1 LTRPRRTATVAEE
14 KDYPPTAPGF
24 SGGAL
29 REETAVRKRLFS
41 LCLAVLLG
49 IGVLTLPAGTA
60 VSAASPAT
68 FGPFDPRIELDG
80 HWGRDDDVAITVN
93 SGSSLRFR
101 FTGDRLG
108 AWFDTAS
115 ITVPAQLYVSIDRG
129 EAVLVK
135 VDADHKVFAEGLDPT
150 VAHTAEIVVKDVD
163 EYENR
168 WIMPLQSGVVL
179 KKIEL
184 APAAQLIPLPTTAE
198 HRLEFYGDSITQGVM
213 ALCPQLGIDC
223 ADGSR
228 SYAHLVGKAFG
239 ADTNQV
245 GFGKQGIIQPGHGN
259 VGTASDSFGWNLAG
273 FPAAPFDPGAVVV
286 NFGTND
292 APYTS
297 VEFTPKYLAYL
308 QQIRAA
314 NPRSLIVAMRPFNG
328 AHDADIKAA
337 VTAANDRK
345 IVYVDTTGW
354 LGADDYNGSTHP
366 NVKGHQVAAAK
377 LTKVLERLT
386 GWHAS
391 RPGDAVDPS
400 LAPIGTA
407 DATCSD
413 TPLKLTFGGPVELGV
428 KGKLRIHRVGGE
440 VVDTIDLADL
450 ASYKRFI
457 GGARSDFGELHTWTY
472 QPVVVDG
479 RTISIHPHQRLAPG
493 QVYYVTVDP
502 GFVVG
507 NPGIA
512 EPSRWMFRTRH
523 DPASDSKLTVD
534 GRGSADFCT
543 VQGAI
548 DFVADGNQ
556 ARIDVAPGLYRELVY
571 VPKNK
576 PGITIVGAGAGR
588 TVIGY
593 PNNNL
598 LNGDYAMAN
607 VPIEQAYCPRRVL
620 AQPDRF
626 NCWRAAMGVDA
637 DDFSLADVT
646 VQNLTPYRGSQA
658 EAFRGNGERIV
669 LARVR
674 ILGYQDSLRLQGK
687 GFVTDSYIEGDV
699 DFVWGTGGVFV
710 QDSELKA
717 LHEGY
722 YNQVRNSDNGPGNI
736 FVRVRLTRAA
746 EVPDDGVFLG
756 RVELSRFPTS
766 QVVFIDSAMDAHVKK
781 AGWQITSP
789 NDCAAA
795 GQVRFWEYRSTDLA
809 GRPIDTSTRLACS
822 RQLSDDEAAR
832 LRNPS
837 NVFGGW
843 QPVVPLKGE
852 SR

>member
-1 LTRPRRTATVAEE
+1 MRITAHKRPVR
-14 KDYPPTAPGF
+14 
-24 SGGAL
+24 L
-29 REETAVRKRLFS
+29 HAVS
-41 LCLAVLLG
+41 LCLTLILG
-49 IGVLTLPAGTA
+49 LAAFVAPSGTA
-60 VSAASPAT
+60 ATAANPAT

-108 AWFDTAS
+108 AWFDTES
-115 ITVPAQLYVSIDRG
+115 ITVPAQLYVSVDR
-129 EAVLVK
+129 ADPVLSK
-135 VDADHKVFAEGLDPT
+135 VDEDHKIFVEGLDPT
-150 VAHTAEIVVKDVD
+150 VAHTAEIMVKDVD
-163 EYENR
+163 EYANR

-179 KKIEL
+179 EKIEL
-184 APAAQLIPLPTTAE
+184 APAATLIPLPTTAE
-198 HRLEFYGDSITQGVM
+198 HRIEFYGDSITQGVM
-213 ALCPQLGIDC
+213 ALCPQLGTDC
-223 ADGSR
+223 ADGTK
-228 SYAHLVGKAFG
+228 SYPHLVGNAFG

-245 GFGKQGIIQPGHGN
+245 GFGKQGIVQPGHGN
-259 VGTASDSFGWNLAG
+259 VGTAAESFGWNLAG
-273 FPAAPFDPGAVVV
+273 FPAASFDPGAVVV

-292 APYTS
+292 APYPS
-297 VEFTPKYLAYL
+297 SEFTPKYLAYL
-308 QQIRAA
+308 RQIRAA
-314 NPRSLIVAMRPFNG
+314 SPPALIFALRPFNG
-328 AHDADIKAA
+328 THAADIAAA
-337 VTAANDRK
+337 VAATKDRR

-354 LGADDYNGSTHP
+354 LGPDDYNGTTHP

-386 GWHAS
+386 GWTTT
-391 RPGDAVDPS
+391 RPSTPVLSPR
-400 LAPIGTA
+400 GTA
-407 DATCSD
+407 DPTCSD
-413 TPLKLTFGGPVELGV
+413 TTLKLTFQGPVQLGV
-428 KGKLRIHRVGGE
+428 KGKLRIHRAGGE

-450 ASYKRFI
+450 TSYQRFI
-457 GGARSDFGELHTWTY
+457 GDARSDFGQLHTWTY
-472 QPVVVDG
+472 QAVTVDG
-479 RTISIHPHQRLAPG
+479 RTVSIHQHQRLAPG

-502 GFVVG
+502 GFVAG
-507 NPGIA
+507 HPGIA

-523 DPASDSKLTVD
+523 DPATDSRVTVG
-534 GRGSADFCT
+534 GRGDFCT

-548 DFVADGNQ
+548 DFVAEGNKS
-556 ARIDVAPGLYRELVY
+556 RIDVAPGLYRELVY
-571 VPKNK
+571 VPQTK

-588 TVIGY
+588 TIIGY

-598 LNGDYAMAN
+598 LNGDYAMGG

-637 DDFSLADVT
+637 DDFTLTDAT

-699 DFVWGTGGVFV
+699 DFVWGTGGVFL

-717 LHEGY
+717 LHAGY
-722 YNQVRNSDNGPGNI
+722 VNQVRNSDNGPGNI
-736 FVRVRLTRAA
+736 FVNVRLTRGPDA
-746 EVPDDGVFLG
+746 PDDSVFLG
-756 RVELSRFPTS
+756 RVELNRFPTS

-781 AGWQITSP
+781 AGFQITNP

-795 GQVRFWEYRSTDLA
+795 GQVRFWEYRSTDLS
-809 GRPIDTSTRLACS
+809 GRPLDTSARLACS
-822 RQLSDDEAAR
+822 RQLSDDEAAW
-832 LRNPS
+832 LRDPS

-843 QPVVPLKGE
+843 QPVVPRPE
-852 SR
+852 R

>member
-1 LTRPRRTATVAEE
+1 M
-14 KDYPPTAPGF
+14 
-24 SGGAL
+24 
-29 REETAVRKRLFS
+29 RKRLSS
-41 LCLAVLLG
+41 LLFAV
-49 IGVLTLPAGTA
+49 VLVVCALTSAGTA
-60 VSAASPAT
+60 TSATAAANPAT

-101 FTGDRLG
+101 FTGDHLG

-115 ITVPAQLYVSIDRG
+115 ITDPAQLYVVIDSG
-129 EAVLVK
+129 DPVLVK
-135 VDADHKVFAEGLDPT
+135 VDADHKIFAENLDPT
-150 VAHTAEIVVKDVD
+150 VAHTAEILVKDVD
-163 EYENR
+163 EYANR
-168 WIMPLQSGVVL
+168 WTTPLQSGIVL
-179 KKIEL
+179 EKIEL

-198 HRLEFYGDSITQGVM
+198 HRIEFYGDSITQGVM
-213 ALCPQLGIDC
+213 ALCPELGSDC
-223 ADGSR
+223 ADGTKG
-228 SYAHLVGKAFG
+228 YPHLVGEAFG

-245 GFGKQGIIQPGHGN
+245 GFGKQGILQPGHGN
-259 VGTASDSFGWNLAG
+259 VGTAAESFGWDLAG
-273 FPAAPFDPGAVVV
+273 FPAAPSDPGVVVV

-292 APYTS
+292 ASYS
-297 VEFTPKYLAYL
+297 SAEFTPAYLAYL
-308 QQIRAA
+308 SKIRAA
-314 NPRSLIVAMRPFNG
+314 DPESLIVALRPFNG
-328 AHDADIKAA
+328 THAADIQAA
-337 VTAANDRK
+337 VAAAKDRK

-354 LGADDYNGSTHP
+354 LGPDDFNGSTHP

-377 LTKVLERLT
+377 LTAVLEHLT
-386 GWHAS
+386 GWHS
-391 RPGDAVDPS
+391 THPGDTATAKLSPH
-400 LAPIGTA
+400 ATA

-413 TPLKLTFGGPVELGV
+413 TTLTMTFNGPVRLGV
-428 KGKLRIHRVGGE
+428 RGKLQIHRAGGE
-440 VVDTIDLADL
+440 DVDTIDLADL
-450 ASYKRFI
+450 TSYQRFI

-479 RTISIHPHQRLAPG
+479 RTVSIHPHERLAPG
-493 QVYYVTVDP
+493 LVYYVTVDP

-507 NPGIA
+507 NPGI
-512 EPSRWMFRTRH
+512 SDWRFRTKQ
-523 DPASDSKLTVD
+523 DPRTDSRLKV
-534 GRGSADFCT
+534 GPGEDFCT

-548 DFVADGNQ
+548 DFVAEGHK

-571 VPKNK
+571 VPQTK

-620 AQPDRF
+620 DQPDRF
-626 NCWRAAMGVDA
+626 NCWRSAMGVDA
-637 DDFSLADVT
+637 DDFTLADVT

-658 EAFRGNGERIV
+658 EAFRGNGNRIV

-674 ILGYQDSLRLQGK
+674 ILGYQDSLRLQGQA
-687 GFVTDSYIEGDV
+687 FVTGSYVEGDV

-736 FVRVRLTRAA
+736 FVRVRLTRGPAA
-746 EVPDDGVFLG
+746 PDDSVFLG

-766 QVVFIDSAMDAHVKK
+766 QVVFIDSAMDSHVKRT
-781 AGWQITSP
+781 GWQITSP

-795 GQVRFWEYRSTDLA
+795 GQVRFWEYHSTDLA
-809 GRPIDTSTRLACS
+809 GRPLDTSARLACS
-822 RQLSDDEAAR
+822 RQLSDDEAAQ
-832 LRNPS
+832 LRDPS
-837 NVFGGW
+837 AVFGGW
-843 QPVVPLKGE
+843 HPVVPAPKGE
-852 SR
+852 QG

>member
-1 LTRPRRTATVAEE
+1 
-14 KDYPPTAPGF
+14 
-24 SGGAL
+24 
-29 REETAVRKRLFS
+29 VRKRLFS
-41 LCLAVLLG
+41 LCLAALVGLG
-49 IGVLTLPAGTA
+49 VITAPAGTA
-60 VSAASPAT
+60 ATTANPAT

-108 AWFDTAS
+108 AWFDTES

-129 EAVLVK
+129 EPVLVK
-135 VDADHKVFAEGLDPT
+135 VDEDHKVFAEGLDPT
-150 VAHTAEIVVKDVD
+150 VAHTAEILVKDVD

-179 KKIEL
+179 EKIEL
-184 APAAQLIPLPTTAE
+184 APLAQLIPLPTTAE

-213 ALCPQLGIDC
+213 ALCPQLGSDC
-223 ADGSR
+223 ADGTKA
-228 SYAHLVGKAFG
+228 YPHLIGTAFG
-239 ADTNQV
+239 ADVNQV

-259 VGTASDSFGWNLAG
+259 VGIAAESFGWNLAG
-273 FPAAPFDPGAVVV
+273 FPAAAFDPDAVVV

-292 APYTS
+292 APYS
-297 VEFTPKYLAYL
+297 SDEFTPQYLAYL
-308 QQIRAA
+308 RQIRSA
-314 NPRSLIVAMRPFNG
+314 NPKTLILAMRPFNG
-328 AHDADIKAA
+328 THAADIATAVAA
-337 VTAANDRK
+337 TNDRR

-354 LGADDYNGSTHP
+354 LGVDDYNGSTHP

-391 RPGDAVDPS
+391 RPGDAIDPS
-400 LAPIGTA
+400 LAPRGMA
-407 DATCSD
+407 DSTCSD
-413 TPLKLTFGGPVELGV
+413 TPLRMTFGGPVQLGV
-428 KGKLRIHRVGGE
+428 KGKLRIHRAGGE
-440 VVDTIDLADL
+440 VVDTVDLADIT
-450 ASYKRFI
+450 SHQRFI
-457 GGARSDFGELHTWTY
+457 GDARSDYGELHRWTF

-479 RTISIHPHQRLAPG
+479 RTVSIYPHQRLAPG

-507 NPGIA
+507 HPGI
-512 EPSRWMFRTRH
+512 SSGWMFRTRH
-523 DPASDSKLTVD
+523 DPDSAQLTVD
-534 GRGSADFCT
+534 VRGGADFCT

-548 DFVADGNQ
+548 DFVAAGNK

-571 VPKNK
+571 VPQSK
-576 PGITIVGAGAGR
+576 PGITVAGAGAGR
-588 TVIGY
+588 TIIGY

-637 DDFSLADVT
+637 DDFTLVDAT

-736 FVRVRLTRAA
+736 FVRVKLTRAP
-746 EVPDDGVFLG
+746 ETPDDSVFLG
-756 RVELSRFPTS
+756 RVELNRFPTS

-781 AGWQITSP
+781 VGWQITNP

-809 GRPIDTSTRLACS
+809 GRPLDTSARLACS
-822 RQLSDDEAAR
+822 RQLSDDEAAW
-832 LRNPS
+832 LRDPS

-843 QPVVPLKGE
+843 HPVVPARPE
-852 SR
+852 R